1 MKKQITVALAGNP
14 NTGKTTVF
22 NALTGARQHVGNWP
36 GVTVEKR
43 EGTLDRDGKAIHVV
57 DLPGVYS
64 LTAYSLDEVIAR
76 RYILE
81 QKPDLVANI
90 VDASNLERNL
100 YLTTQLLEMG
110 IPVVLVLNMMDMARS
125 RGLQIDTEKLSSLLG
140 VPVVSCVASRDEGTH
155 AVLDTII
162 SAAVANKPSISLNYG
177 REVEHAITA
186 IEELLQDRPLPH
198 EATPRW
204 TAIKLLEDDDDMI
217 EGHDEITNDEAVGE
231 ARTKSL
237 AHLTSVYGDEA
248 ETIIADARYGF
259 ISGLMKEVIRRP
271 AIERVSMSDRI
282 DRVVLNRWLG
292 IPIFLAV
299 LYGLFQLTFAV
310 SVPFMGWID
319 AGFGWL
325 ADQAIGVEGWFGALL
340 RDGIIGG
347 LGSVLIF
354 VPVIFLLYIAL
365 SILEDSG
372 YMARAAFVM
381 DRLMHKIGLHGRSF
395 VPLMLGFGCNVP
407 AIMATRT
414 IENPKDRLVTI
425 LVNPL
430 ISCGARLPVYALLAG
445 AFFTAHQGLVVFS
458 MYAIGIILAIL
469 LAWLFRK
476 RLVRGE
482 SGHFVME
489 LPPYRMP
496 TIKGVAVHTWERG
509 RSFLARAGTI
519 IFSIVLVIWVLDY
532 AGALEPIG
540 RAIAPIFAPAGFGQW
555 QSAVTLVFGI
565 LAKEVVVGTFGT
577 LLSAGEAGI
586 GAALGSQ
593 LGWTPLIAYAF
604 MVMTLVYVPCM
615 ATIAVTHRET
625 GSWKWTFFMVGYT
638 LILGWVLA
646 TLIYQIGSL
655 FGG

>member
-1 MKKQITVALAGNP
+1 MDKKITVALAGNP
-14 NTGKTTVF
+14 NTGKTTIF

-43 EGTLDRDGKAIHVV
+43 EGNREHKGAAIHVV

-64 LTAYSLDEVIAR
+64 LTAYSLDELIAR
-76 RYILE
+76 RFILE
-81 QKPDLVANI
+81 EKPDLVANI
-90 VDASNLERNL
+90 IDASNLERNL

-125 RGLQIDTEKLSSLLG
+125 RGLQIDPEKLSTLLG
-140 VPVVSCVASRDEGTH
+140 VPVVPCIASRGEGID
-155 AVLDTII
+155 AVMDTIV
-162 SAAVANKPSISLNYG
+162 SVAAEHKPGVSLNYG
-177 REVEHAITA
+177 REVEHAIST
-186 IEELLQDRPLPH
+186 IEELLQNRPLPH
-198 EATPRW
+198 KATPRW
-204 TAIKLLEDDDDMI
+204 TAIKLLEDDEDMI
-217 EGHDEITNDEAVGE
+217 EGHDEIAQDAAISE
-231 ARTKSL
+231 ARMKSL
-237 AHLTSVYGDEA
+237 AHLSNVYGDEA
-248 ETIIADARYGF
+248 ETVIADARYGF
-259 ISGLMKEVIRRP
+259 ISGLMKDAVRKP
-271 AIERVSMSDRI
+271 ATQRVSMSDRI

-299 LYGLFQLTFAV
+299 LYGLFQLAFTV
-310 SVPFMGWID
+310 SIPFMDWID

-325 ADQAIGVEGWFGALL
+325 AERAIGVEGWFGALL

-347 LGSVLIF
+347 LGSVLVF

-365 SILEDSG
+365 SILEDCG

-395 VPLMLGFGCNVP
+395 VPMMLGFGCNVP

-430 ISCGARLPVYALLAG
+430 MSCGARLPVYALLAG

-458 MYAIGIILAIL
+458 MYAIGIVLAIL
-469 LAWLFRK
+469 LAWIFRK

-496 TIKGVAVHTWERG
+496 TIKGVALHTWERG
-509 RSFLARAGTI
+509 RSFLVRAGTI
-519 IFSIVLVIWVLDY
+519 IFSIVIVIWALDY
-532 AGALEPIG
+532 SGALEPIG
-540 RAIAPIFAPAGFGQW
+540 RVIAPIFAPTGFGQW

-577 LLSAGEAGI
+577 LLGTGEAGI

-604 MVMTLVYVPCM
+604 MVMTLIYVPCM
-615 ATIAVTHRET
+615 ATIAVTRRET
-625 GSWKWTFFMVGYT
+625 GSWKWTFFMIGYT
-638 LILGWVLA
+638 LVLGWILA
-646 TLIYQIGSL
+646 TLIFQIGRL

>member
-1 MKKQITVALAGNP
+1 MDRKITVALAGNP

-22 NALTGARQHVGNWP
+22 NNLTGARQHVGNWP

-43 EGTLDRDGKAIHVV
+43 EGNREHKGTSIHVV

-64 LTAYSLDEVIAR
+64 LTAYSLDELIAR
-76 RYILE
+76 RFILE
-81 QKPDLVANI
+81 EKPDLVANV

-125 RGLQIDTEKLSSLLG
+125 RGYQIDPEKLSSLLG
-140 VPVVSCVASRDEGTH
+140 VPVVPCVASRSEGT
-155 AVLDTII
+155 AEVLDAIV
-162 SAAVANKPSISLNYG
+162 AAAEAHRPGVSLNYG
-177 REVEHAITA
+177 REIEHAVGSL
-186 IEELLQDRPLPH
+186 EELLRDRPLPH
-198 EATPRW
+198 RATPRW
-204 TAIKLLEDDDDMI
+204 TAIKLLEDDEDMI
-217 EGHDEITNDEAVGE
+217 EGHEEITGDAAVSE
-231 ARTKSL
+231 AREKSL
-237 AHLTSVYGDEA
+237 AHLKSVYGEEA
-248 ETIIADARYGF
+248 ETVIADARYGF
-259 ISGLMKEVIRRP
+259 ISGLMKDVVRKP
-271 AIERVSMSDRI
+271 SIERVTASDQI
-282 DRVVLNRWLG
+282 DKIVLNRWLG
-292 IPIFLAV
+292 IPLFLAV
-299 LYGLFQLTFAV
+299 LYGLFQVAFTL
-310 SVPFMGWID
+310 SVPFMDWID

-325 ADQAIGVEGWFGALL
+325 ADQAGGVEGWFGALL

-347 LGSVLIF
+347 LGSVLVF

-365 SILEDSG
+365 SILEDCG

-395 VPLMLGFGCNVP
+395 VPMMLGFGCNVP

-430 ISCGARLPVYALLAG
+430 MSCGARLPVYALLAG

-469 LAWLFRK
+469 LAWVFRK

-509 RSFLARAGTI
+509 RSFLTRAGTI
-519 IFSIVLVIWVLDY
+519 IFGIVLVIWALDY
-532 AGALEPIG
+532 TGALEPIG
-540 RAIAPIFAPAGFGQW
+540 RAVAPIFGPAGFGQW

-577 LLSAGEAGI
+577 LLATGEAGI

-604 MVMTLVYVPCM
+604 MVMTLIYVPCM
-615 ATIAVTHRET
+615 ATIAVTRRET
-625 GSWKWTFFMVGYT
+625 GSWKWTFFMIGYT
-638 LILGWVLA
+638 LILGWLLA
-646 TLIYQIGSL
+646 TLIYQIGRL
-655 FGG
+655 FVG

>member
-1 MKKQITVALAGNP
+1 MENRITVALAGNP

-22 NALTGARQHVGNWP
+22 NALTGARQHVGNWS

-43 EGTLDRDGKAIHVV
+43 EGNRQHIGTSIHVV

-64 LTAYSLDEVIAR
+64 LTAYSLDELIAR
-76 RYILE
+76 RFILE
-81 QKPDLVANI
+81 EQPDLVANI

-110 IPVVLVLNMMDMARS
+110 IAVVLVLNMMDMARS
-125 RGLQIDTEKLSSLLG
+125 RGFQIDPEKLSSLLG
-140 VPVVSCVASRDEGTH
+140 VPVIPCVASRGEGIDE
-155 AVLDTII
+155 VLDAIVV
-162 SAAVANKPSISLNYG
+162 AAEAHQPGVALDYG
-177 REVEHAITA
+177 REVERAVSSL
-186 IEELLQDRPLPH
+186 EGLLRNRPLPH
-198 EATPRW
+198 KATPRW
-204 TAIKLLEDDDDMI
+204 TAIKLLEDDEDMI
-217 EGHDEITNDEAVGE
+217 AGHDEIAGDSELLE
-231 ARTKSL
+231 AREKSL

-248 ETIIADARYGF
+248 ETVIADARYGF
-259 ISGLMKEVIRRP
+259 ISGLIKDVVRKP
-271 AIERVSMSDRI
+271 SIERVTVSDRI

-292 IPIFLAV
+292 IPLFLAV
-299 LYGLFQLTFAV
+299 LYGLFQVAFTL
-310 SVPFMGWID
+310 SVPFMDWID
-319 AGFGWL
+319 VGFGWL
-325 ADQAIGVEGWFGALL
+325 AEQAIGVEGWFGALL

-347 LGSVLIF
+347 LGSVLVF

-365 SILEDSG
+365 SILEDCG

-395 VPLMLGFGCNVP
+395 VPMMLGFGCNVP

-430 ISCGARLPVYALLAG
+430 MSCGARLPVYALLAG

-458 MYAIGIILAIL
+458 MYAIGINLAIL
-469 LAWLFRK
+469 LAWVFRK

-509 RSFLARAGTI
+509 RSFLTRAGTI
-519 IFSIVLVIWVLDY
+519 IFGIVLVIWALHY
-532 AGALEPIG
+532 TGALEPIG
-540 RAIAPIFAPAGFGQW
+540 RAIAPVFGPAGFGQW

-577 LLSAGEAGI
+577 LLATGEAGI
-586 GAALGSQ
+586 GVALGSQ

-604 MVMTLVYVPCM
+604 MVMTLIYVPCM
-615 ATIAVTHRET
+615 ATIAVTRRET
-625 GSWKWTFFMVGYT
+625 GSWKWTFFMIGYT
-638 LILGWVLA
+638 LVLGWLLA
-646 TLIYQIGSL
+646 TLIFQIGRL
-655 FGG
+655 FGA